1 MAGGS
6 WIHASSTSADVAQHS
21 WHVLLNE
28 EGLVL
33 APTRTGGIRVYRR
46 KTIPWNQQASR
57 KFELFE
63 SNGAETVSAWA
74 WMITVDVW
82 TLAVVCSSN
91 KQMLWHGVRQV
102 TNEKACMSDLT
113 CFGSD
118 TIINRYGRLLRNP
131 HGAAPQ
137 KAAKHMTQICPCRS
151 WPPSPNQKRLLLF
164 VSVWDPRCS
173 STDQWAPLCWHQ
185 FLPPAEVP
193 VFWTQNIACHSRPC
207 PALSFWRL
215 STVSGFSVLVSIFGF
230 SASFGFEASQT
241 DLQYL
246 INCVDMCWPGTAM
259 SWDHDKITQH
269 KAASTFIPAC
279 VCVCLMICIT
289 PLLCLFGLPF
299 T

>member
-46 KTIPWNQQASR
+46 KTIHWNQQASR

-151 WPPSPNQKRLLLF
+151 WPPSPNQNGCCCLFLFEIQDAPVQISGHHCAGINSYLLQKCQSF
-164 VSVWDPRCS
+164 GHKISHVI
-173 STDQWAPLCWHQ
+173 
-185 FLPPAEVP
+185 PALV
-193 VFWTQNIACHSRPC
+193 QPC
-207 PALSFWRL
+207 PSGVCQRSRASPFWSR
-215 STVSGFSVLVSIFGF
+215 SLVSLLP
-230 SASFGFEASQT
+230 SALKPLKQ
-241 DLQYL
+241 
-246 INCVDMCWPGTAM
+246 
-259 SWDHDKITQH
+259 
-269 KAASTFIPAC
+269 
-279 VCVCLMICIT
+279 ICNI
-289 PLLCLFGLPF
+289 
-299 T
+299 